1 MFVSP
6 KLVPENTRLI
16 SAARPAVLDVVYRL
30 FEAEDAVTVIDTDGE
45 SAMAR
50 YVVLLT
56 NTTPPTRYEVLLD
69 HVLWKINP
77 SVTLSQSLVLVV
89 GLAAV
94 LKLLDT

>member
-16 SAARPAVLDVVYRL
+16 LTANPAVLDVVYR
-30 FEAEDAVTVIDTDGE
+30 FVAAEDAVTVIDTDGE

-69 HVLWKINP
+69 HVFWNTNP
-77 SVTLSQSLVLVV
+77 SVTLSQSLELEV

-94 LKLLDT
+94 LKLLAT